1 MLSFSVSLFIIVTV
15 FFINFYKKN
24 GLKKFLFIFSILFF
38 FELLPQ
44 ALWKQNAFDY
54 PFYNFLINPLPLN
67 TPGFSE
73 SFANIK
79 NYYNEKFPLIIL
91 MPLEFKDL
99 TQFIGLGALCIFI
112 ILISSLQNKKT
123 ILFIL
128 IFFISI
134 YTLFGQKA
142 ARFYTEIYFFVILIM
157 TFVISKFKNF
167 KLLNIYKLGINVQ
180 SILMN

>member
-1 MLSFSVSLFIIVTV
+1 MYRPKKIFLLKSYYLIIIFPIAAVQTKLSFSVSLFIIVTV
-15 FFINFYKKN
+15 FFINFYKEI
-24 GLKKFLFIFSILFF
+24 GLKKFLFIFQFYFF

-128 IFFISI
+128 IFFYFNLYII
-134 YTLFGQKA
+134 W
-142 ARFYTEIYFFVILIM
+142 TE
-157 TFVISKFKNF
+157 SC
-167 KLLNIYKLGINVQ
+167 
-180 SILMN
+180 